1 MKYPGQLKNNNFRK
15 LWFSD
20 ILIGSADNIE
30 MLIISWVIITKS
42 NSGLILGIYG
52 ATRFFSTIF
61 APLFG
66 SVIDRFNKKTTI
78 SISRSYMI
86 IHSII
91 FLIFSLQNILTTF
104 NIIFITFFY
113 GIARTSDRISREA
126 LTQIL
131 IKKKDLRNASGI
143 IRATMD
149 FTKIISP
156 IIGAMIYTTLGIEY
170 SYLIIC
176 ILYIGALLAIYPI
189 NIHSTNQQ
197 NLILYKELLS
207 GLTYLANNK
216 TLISLISFAALVNF
230 TVLTLPNAYL
240 PFISKN
246 ILNGDA
252 NDLALLISFA
262 SIGSL
267 IGSIII
273 SVNNF
278 SNTPGKFLIIFIFIW
293 HILMLGTSL
302 FTIKLIIIC
311 ILILFGISSSITMV
325 NMSILILSITDKNM
339 IGRIIGIRQLAIFTL
354 PVGLILSGYMIDKTG
369 LISSIQIMSVIGIII
384 SIILSFKSKNLM
396 SYTNTY

>member
-30 MLIISWVIITKS
+30 MLIISWVIITKT

-311 ILILFGISSSITMV
+311 ILILFGISSSVTMV

>member
-1 MKYPGQLKNNNFRK
+1 MKYPGQLKNNDFRK
-15 LWFSD
+15 LWISD

-30 MLIISWVIITKS
+30 MLIISWVIITKT
-42 NSGLILGIYG
+42 NSGLILGTYG
-52 ATRFFSTIF
+52 ATRFFSTFF

-66 SVIDRFNKKTTI
+66 SVIDRFNKKTTL
-78 SISRSYMI
+78 SLSRSYMI

-156 IIGAMIYTTLGIEY
+156 IIGAMIYTNLGIEY
-170 SYLIIC
+170 SYLIIG

-207 GLTYLANNK
+207 GLTYLSNNK

-246 ILNGDA
+246 ILNGNA

-302 FTIKLIIIC
+302 FTMKLVIIC

-325 NMSILILSITDKNM
+325 NMSILILSITEKNM

-354 PVGLILSGYMIDKTG
+354 PIGLILSGYMIDKTG
-369 LISSIQIMSVIGIII
+369 IISSIQIMSVIGIII